1 MYKIIFSLLATLA
14 VAHSAVAVEAAKA
27 GKWVEGKD
35 YFLVEPAQ
43 TTNTGDKIEVLEV
56 FSYGCPH
63 CADYQPTADKMQKSL
78 PANAQ
83 WLYMP
88 ADFQPGWPIYARAY
102 YTAQALGI
110 FEKSHQ
116 ALLNAI
122 YVTHTVP
129 QKLNSID
136 DLGSFYADYGV
147 KAQDF
152 IDTAKSF
159 AIDTKVKRA
168 SAMQKAYGVES
179 TPSFIVNGKYRVRVG
194 ADTADIV
201 QYLVARESGAAK

>member
-1 MYKIIFSLLATLA
+1 MYKMIFSLLTSLVICHS
-14 VAHSAVAVEAAKA
+14 VAAAEPEKL
-27 GKWVEGKD
+27 GKWEVGKD

-43 TTNTGDKIEVLEV
+43 STSTGDKIEVLEV

-63 CADYQPTADKMQKSL
+63 CADFQPIAEKLQKSL

-83 WLYMP
+83 WVFLP
-88 ADFQPGWPIYARAY
+88 ADFQPGWPIYARAF

-110 FEKSHQ
+110 FEKSNQ
-116 ALLNAI
+116 ALFNAI
-122 YVTHTVP
+122 YVTHKVP
-129 QKLNSID
+129 QRLNSID
-136 DLGSFYADYGV
+136 ELASFYADYGV

-168 SAMQKAYGVES
+168 SAMQKAYGIES
-179 TPSFIVNGKYRVRVG
+179 TPTFIINGKYRVRVG
-194 ADTADIV
+194 ANTSDIV
-201 QYLVARESGAAK
+201 QYLVARESSPAK